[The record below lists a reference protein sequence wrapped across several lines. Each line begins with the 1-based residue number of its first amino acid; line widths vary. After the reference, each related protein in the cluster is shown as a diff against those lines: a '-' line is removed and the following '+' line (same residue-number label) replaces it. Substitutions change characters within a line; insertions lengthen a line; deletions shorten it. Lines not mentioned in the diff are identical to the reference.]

1 MIVLAFLILCWL
13 LGGCWLLYEDVKDH
27 AEHHTLLE
35 ELWEDDPRPSLEA
48 VLATASE
55 ETF

>member
-35 ELWEDDPRPSLEA
+35 ELWEGDPRPSLEA
-48 VLATASE
+48 VPTTGAAEAS
-55 ETF
+55 